1 MSLKDKIKEEE
12 DLVKSLAYSMAI
24 KKGVK
29 NKSFGYYYVFES
41 QFGSFSDNMDTL
53 VNRIIR
59 LQGNDLSVWRK
70 EVKAEI
76 LSEIFPLDT
85 DRLLIIVMCCE

>member
-24 KKGVK
+24 KKGFK

-41 QFGSFSDNMDTL
+41 QFGRFSDNMDAL
-53 VNRIIR
+53 VNRIVR
-59 LQGNDLSVWRK
+59 LQGNDLSVWRN

-85 DRLLIIVMCCE
+85 DKLLIIVMCCE